1 MDKDETNSTASCPR
15 FMWTETC
22 NRLDTGK
29 SKYLLGRKELSPV
42 KNAPPCLTWL
52 LDNGSTCHIADE
64 REVLPFCFN
73 VRTES
78 TVIKAVKD
86 TSVATSRRRA
96 DLAIS
101 FNVKTPNGPKSA
113 VVLLADIQ

>member
-1 MDKDETNSTASCPR
+1 M
-15 FMWTETC
+15 
-22 NRLDTGK
+22 
-29 SKYLLGRKELSPV
+29 

-73 VRTES
+73 VRAES

-86 TSVATSRRRA
+86 TSVATSQRRA

-113 VVLLADIQ
+113 VVLLADIVLLERSQADYDLCNSRSCPKNTPTSKKPVFYNSSVAAGA